1 MTALE
6 ALEKTKKMWKWLA
19 LHPEAMKI
27 EYFMKNGIISPEHH
41 NCFLCDYAF
50 ENYTRDIFQCTAKCP
65 LFKLWSKK
73 RGKLYRCEKS
83 DSPYVLWKASLLNNK
98 SRTKYANK
106 IVKLCDVRIKE
117 LTK

>member
-73 RGKLYRCEKS
+73 EASCIVAKSPTRLTYFGKLLFLIINH
-83 DSPYVLWKASLLNNK
+83 VLNM
-98 SRTKYANK
+98 
-106 IVKLCDVRIKE
+106 RIK
-117 LTK
+117 L